1 MSLYKIR
8 TAHSAFSA
16 FNAVVLAAAGHSGD
30 KSGKVSL
37 GNGLQKGS
45 GS

>member
-1 MSLYKIR
+1 MR
-8 TAHSAFSA
+8 ECAECPFSIQHIQA
-16 FNAVVLAAAGHSGD
+16 AVVLAAAGHSGD

-45 GS
+45 ES